1 MDFSVVTAAMS
12 ALTTAKTL
20 GQTLVGLR
28 DFNESA
34 AVVAQLNGELLRAQ
48 ESLFSLS
55 GQLNELQQEN
65 FRTAQELRDLRE
77 RLTDRARYALH
88 DIANGVFVY
97 RSNGLTA
104 EGDREPV
111 HYLCQPCFD
120 KGTKA
125 VLIGGISV
133 NRVENHVCPVCKTIY
148 YKRGIGRPM

>member
-55 GQLNELQQEN
+55 AQLHELQQEN
-65 FRTAQELRDLRE
+65 FRTAEELRDLRE
-77 RLTDRARYALH
+77 RLTERARYSLH
-88 DIANGVFVY
+88 ELSRGVFVY
-97 RSNGLTA
+97 RSNGATA
-104 EGDREPV
+104 AGGSEPV

-120 KGTKA
+120 KGVKS
-125 VLIGGISV
+125 VLKYAEGFE
-133 NRVENHVCPVCKTIY
+133 RHHCTVCKTGY
-148 YKRGIGRPM
+148 DE

>member
-12 ALTTAKTL
+12 ALTTARTL

-55 GQLNELQQEN
+55 AQLHELQHEN
-65 FRTAQELRDLRE
+65 FQTAEELKGLRE
-77 RLTDRARYALH
+77 RLIDRARYALH
-88 DIANGVFVY
+88 ELSQGVFVY
-97 RSNGLTA
+97 RSNGATA
-104 EGDREPV
+104 TGDSEPV

-120 KGTKA
+120 KGAKA
-125 VLIGGISV
+125 VLVYSLVTGH
-133 NRVENHVCPVCKTIY
+133 RRCPICRTDY
-148 YKRGIGRPM
+148 